1 MASPEGPLAA
11 ARSPRTVLFACV
23 HNAGRSQMAAAIF
36 NALAD
41 ARLVTGV
48 SAGTQPAD
56 RIHPV
61 VLDAM
66 REVGLDLGGA
76 APRKLTE
83 ALARTAS
90 MLVTM
95 GCGEACPYVPGLTMV
110 DWQIPDP
117 KDRPLEEVRVI
128 REAIQAC
135 VVRLLHAHG
144 WEKPVSTIRE
154 Q

>member
-1 MASPEGPLAA
+1 MASPDPRAA
-11 ARSPRTVLFACV
+11 AHGQPLTVLFACV

-41 ARLVTGV
+41 ARLVKGV
-48 SAGTQPAD
+48 SAGTEPAD

-66 REVGLDLGGA
+66 REVGIDLGSA

-83 ALARTAS
+83 DLARTAC

-95 GCGEACPYVPGLTMV
+95 GCGEACPYIPGLTLV

-144 WEKPVSTIRE
+144 WEKPLTVDG
-154 Q
+154 

>member
-1 MASPEGPLAA
+1 MVNPDPRSTVHGQPL
-11 ARSPRTVLFACV
+11 TVLFACV

-36 NALAD
+36 NGLAD
-41 ARLVTGV
+41 PRLVTGV
-48 SAGTQPAD
+48 SAGTEPAD

-66 REVGLDLGGA
+66 REVGLDLGSA
-76 APRKLTE
+76 APRKLTD
-83 ALARTAS
+83 ALARAAS

-95 GCGEACPYVPGLTMV
+95 GCGEACPYVPGLTLV

-144 WEKPVSTIRE
+144 WDKPLTVDR
-154 Q
+154 

>member
-1 MASPEGPLAA
+1 L
-11 ARSPRTVLFACV
+11 TVLFACV

-41 ARLVTGV
+41 RRLVTGL
-48 SAGTQPAD
+48 SAGTEPAD

-66 REVGLDLGGA
+66 REVGIDLGTA
-76 APRKLTE
+76 APQKLTDG
-83 ALARTAS
+83 LARTAS

-144 WEKPVSTIRE
+144 WDKPLPVDG
-154 Q
+154 

>member
-1 MASPEGPLAA
+1 L
-11 ARSPRTVLFACV
+11 TVLFACV

-41 ARLVTGV
+41 RRLVTGL
-48 SAGTQPAD
+48 SAGTEPAD

-66 REVGLDLGGA
+66 REVGIDLGTA
-76 APRKLTE
+76 APQKLSDG
-83 ALARTAS
+83 LARTAS

-144 WEKPVSTIRE
+144 WDKPLPVDG
-154 Q
+154 

>member
-1 MASPEGPLAA
+1 MAIPDKQSTVHGQPL
-11 ARSPRTVLFACV
+11 TVLFACV

-41 ARLVTGV
+41 RRLVTGL
-48 SAGTQPAD
+48 SAGTEPAD

-66 REVGLDLGGA
+66 REVGIDLGTA
-76 APRKLTE
+76 APQKLTDG
-83 ALARTAS
+83 LARTAS

-144 WEKPVSTIRE
+144 WDKPLPVDG
-154 Q
+154 